1 MSEDGR
7 AAGSGGEFPV
17 DPAEIGDDED
27 GEGPVFDAPWQARA
41 FGLATALY
49 DDGEGFEWAAFQE
62 RLIEEVQAD
71 HPDAADAGALEAV
84 YYEQWLAALE
94 RLLVDRGAIE
104 PGELEAR
111 AAEFAAGD
119 RTAEEFVAG
128 DREH

>member
-1 MSEDGR
+1 MTD
-7 AAGSGGEFPV
+7 GEFPV
-17 DPAEIGDDED
+17 DPADLADEED
-27 GEGPVFDAPWQARA
+27 GPVFDAPWQARA
-41 FGLATALY
+41 FGLATALH
-49 DDGEGFEWAAFQE
+49 DDGEGFEWAEFQE
-62 RLIEEVQAD
+62 RLIREVRAD
-71 HPDAADAGALEAV
+71 DPDAADAGALEEV

-94 RLLVDRGAIE
+94 RLLVDRGTIE